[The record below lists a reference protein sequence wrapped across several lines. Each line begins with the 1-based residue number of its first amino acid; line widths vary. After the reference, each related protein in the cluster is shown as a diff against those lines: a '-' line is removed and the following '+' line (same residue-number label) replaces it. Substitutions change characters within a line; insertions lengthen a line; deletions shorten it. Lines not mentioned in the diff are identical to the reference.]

1 MTSFLPNLLVYK
13 VKHLTAGL
21 WDTLVWVR
29 DKEDLK
35 ITAYHEAG
43 HSGYYAYV
51 QVRDKEDL
59 KITAYHE
66 AGHVLVSYFTPDS
79 NPVHKVE
86 IDDIVRLID

>member
-1 MTSFLPNLLVYK
+1 M
-13 VKHLTAGL
+13 TAGL

-29 DKEDLK
+29 DKE
-35 ITAYHEAG
+35 E
-43 HSGYYAYV
+43 
-51 QVRDKEDL
+51 R

-86 IDDIVRLID
+86 IDD